1 MPKSDQP
8 FKWDIY
14 KTLHYFIFTIVGGLV
29 YLCILFLYVQKLGAG
44 HDEFAQLFNLP
55 LTVNPPASNPSAGGG
70 GGGGGSGAAGGG
82 GGTAGPP
89 SLINHSDRSPKRTF
103 LPPPPQLI
111 NLNNNKTT
119 QQSTEGDS
127 KKVVAPI
134 GGAPKEPTPPG
145 SPLSPYFLLSN
156 QNSCANV
163 TNTSNKLK
171 QHEEESLW
179 HQPRVQS
186 VPMGNHRQSSPQLDR
201 LGVAVS
207 GVGNGNGAGAH
218 PSRAYHLGHEHIP
231 PLIPPFPDPDGSVS
245 GRNGSF
251 GPVDFGSPIGSE
263 LGMPPYPGHHHQS
276 HHGMGIPG
284 LGGHQPEPH
293 YQKIPL
299 SPDFSYCLR

>member
-70 GGGGGSGAAGGG
+70 SGGGGSGAAGGG
-82 GGTAGPP
+82 GGTTGPP

-111 NLNNNKTT
+111 NLNNNKPTH
-119 QQSTEGDS
+119 QSTEGDN

-171 QHEEESLW
+171 HEEEPLW

-207 GVGNGNGAGAH
+207 GVGNGNGAGGH

-284 LGGHQPEPH
+284 HGGHQQEPH